1 MEKNNFRM
9 CVDYDIYIKKYFDTI
24 LYIWAKQW
32 HEIFFFDR
40 MKNTNVFLIFTIKYD
55 SDMNLTLDSMTL
67 LINDND
73 FKKNPIMLYP
83 IGRGLLRTPAI
94 IAHV

>member
-1 MEKNNFRM
+1 M
-9 CVDYDIYIKKYFDTI
+9 IYIKKYFDTI

-73 FKKNPIMLYP
+73 LKKNPIMLYP